1 MKLNI
6 VKVFFGLLLLSATS
20 CTSYKKIP
28 YFQEEG
34 DPQVFEVQSL
44 ATKSVIRFQPED
56 ILGITLN
63 VPGEQ
68 QIVSDYSLTGGG
80 GSGGDQGGGMAG
92 EQTYRVSSDGE
103 INFPTLGLIKVAG
116 FTPEELQEHIKQLL
130 STRMKVAP
138 IVNVRLT
145 NFKIYFLGDAGGH
158 QVTVD
163 KDRIDIFEALSMSG
177 DMTISGRRDR
187 VTIRREMPDGKFRFV
202 RLDLS
207 KADVSTSP
215 YFYLRQNDLIYV
227 QPGRAAAMQP
237 DMALLG
243 TITGIAS
250 FILTI
255 FTYATLVS
263 RK

>member
-6 VKVFFGLLLLSATS
+6 IKVFFWLLLLSATS
-20 CTSYKKIP
+20 CTSYKKVP
-28 YFQEEG
+28 YFQVEG
-34 DPQVFEVQSL
+34 DPKEFDIQSL
-44 ATKSVIRFQPED
+44 AAKSIIRFQPED

-68 QIVSDYSLTGGG
+68 QIVSDYSLASG
-80 GSGGDQGGGMAG
+80 GSEGQGGSG
-92 EQTYRVSSDGE
+92 EQTYLVSSNGE

-130 STRMKVAP
+130 SVRMKVVP

-145 NFKIYFLGDAGGH
+145 NFTIYFIGDAAGR
-158 QVTVD
+158 QITVT
-163 KDRIDIFEALSMSG
+163 KDRIDIFEALAMAG

-187 VTIRREMPDGKFRFV
+187 VLIRRQLPDGKFKFV
-202 RLDLS
+202 RLDVS
-207 KADVSTSP
+207 KADVITSP
-215 YFYLRQNDLIYV
+215 YFYLRQNDMIYV